1 MQRFDDLDTL
11 ALLTLAI
18 LALAYAIAMIAG
30 RATRNSD
37 VLPPPTRDAL
47 RGKVGTDWHTVTR
60 NPE

>member
-18 LALAYAIAMIAG
+18 LAGAYALAWLVG
-30 RATRNSD
+30 CATRTTD
-37 VLPPPTRDAL
+37 VLPPPSRDAL
-47 RGKVGTDWHTVTR
+47 RGKVGTDWHTRTR

>member
-37 VLPPPTRDAL
+37 VLPPADP
-47 RGKVGTDWHTVTR
+47 
-60 NPE
+60 